1 MILTGGSCT
10 PQPCLQPAVFAGSA
24 PLATYS
30 QAPLAAYSQPPLA
43 TYSPQ
48 PPLATYSPQP
58 PLATYSPQ
66 APLAAYPPQTLYQP
80 LGPSPCQY
88 VSVPAPILATS
99 SYMTSGLQGYGC
111 AVPASA
117 GSFSVPGGA
126 IPRYPSSFS
135 GGSFVVPPGG
145 SYVPP
150 VAYVQPSG
158 SFVAPPGYVPPALG
172 SSSYVP
178 PIGTGS
184 YVPPVTGSYVP
195 PLATSGSFD
204 GFGFP
209 STGSFV
215 APPGPVGLAKLRNK
229 EFKFYVKP
237 PKSADEGHPAQLA
250 QPSEALRSVPRAAA
264 PAPYKTSSKAPVST
278 KKARRSAACC

>member
-1 MILTGGSCT
+1 
-10 PQPCLQPAVFAGSA
+10 
-24 PLATYS
+24 
-30 QAPLAAYSQPPLA
+30 
-43 TYSPQ
+43 
-48 PPLATYSPQP
+48 
-58 PLATYSPQ
+58 
-66 APLAAYPPQTLYQP
+66 
-80 LGPSPCQY
+80 
-88 VSVPAPILATS
+88 
-99 SYMTSGLQGYGC
+99 
-111 AVPASA
+111 
-117 GSFSVPGGA
+117 
-126 IPRYPSSFS
+126 RYPSSFS

-150 VAYVQPSG
+150 VAYMQPSG

-237 PKSADEGHPAQLA
+237 PNFTGEKCSPELAVAASSAAKGRASSAEVSLLPLLPAVSLDEATVESSARPSAFAKQREQEVVVIVDAVGQLLTDA
-250 QPSEALRSVPRAAA
+250 LTGEESGSSRWPRKAERRHRSASVPSELVEMDAKEEPEPQARLMRSE
-264 PAPYKTSSKAPVST
+264 KAP
-278 KKARRSAACC
+278 